1 MPIPVPPPISA
12 DIEAILISNEALAV
26 ANVPVCPCHIKTLLV
41 KLRKVSA
48 WSCKLNIEADTT
60 ECVATLALA
69 EAFKAFSWLVVPTE
83 LPLKLIT
90 NAVIPVIELAWLL
103 FVTADYDALVSNALI
118 LVPVAPPPNEDD
130 KFNILLSTDVLN
142 GK

>member
-1 MPIPVPPPISA
+1 VPIPVPPPISA

-69 EAFKAFSWLVVPTE
+69 EAFKAFNWITVLPVV
-83 LPLKLIT
+83 LIKFPICEP
-90 NAVIPVIELAWLL
+90 IPIIAPAWAL
-103 FVTADYDALVSNALI
+103 FVIADRDALVSNSVI
-118 LVPVAPPPNEDD
+118 LVPVSPPPN
-130 KFNILLSTDVLN
+130 
-142 GK
+142 